1 MKAPKIVPYIAVI
14 IAMLF
19 WGLSFVWSKQLIE
32 ANFNIIFIL
41 FTRLMISFLLL
52 FVIFKS
58 LGKVERIA
66 KKDIWK
72 FALLAF
78 FEPFVY
84 FIGENYSMKY
94 VSASFAA
101 IFIAVIPVVIPFGLK
116 LFFKEKLRSKVVIGA
131 IISILGIALISL
143 NKNFSFDIDIR
154 GLLLLALAVL
164 AAVGYSIV
172 FTFLSH
178 YNAVTITIF
187 QNVFAAIY
195 YLPLLL
201 VVGKEGIFDAEWNSQ
216 SIVAL
221 LMLSV
226 FCSSIA
232 FIGYSYA
239 AQRISIA
246 RAALFANL
254 IPVSTIIFAMLIGQ
268 ESALSWQKIL
278 GMAIVITGVVMG
290 SRPTKL

>member
-1 MKAPKIVPYIAVI
+1 MKSRKIFPYIAVI
-14 IAMLF
+14 VAMLF
-19 WGLSFVWSKQLIE
+19 WGISFVWSKQLIE
-32 ANFNIIFIL
+32 AKFNIIFIL
-41 FTRLMISFLLL
+41 FTRLLVSFLLL
-52 FVIFKS
+52 FIIFKI
-58 LGKVERIA
+58 LGKVEKIA

-78 FEPFVY
+78 FEPFLY

-101 IFIAVIPVVIPFGLK
+101 IFIAIIPVVIPFGLK
-116 LFFKEKLRSKVVIGA
+116 LFFKEKLKSQVVIGA
-131 IISILGIALISL
+131 IISILGIVLISL
-143 NKNFSFDIDIR
+143 NNNFSFDIDLR
-154 GLLLLALAVL
+154 GVLLLTLAVF

-172 FTFLSH
+172 FTLLSH
-178 YNAVTITIF
+178 YSAVTITIF
-187 QNVFAAIY
+187 QNLFSALY

-201 VVGKEGIFDAEWNSQ
+201 IFGKEGIFNADWNMQ
-216 SIVAL
+216 SIVAI

-232 FIGYSYA
+232 FIGYAYA

-254 IPVSTIIFAMLIGQ
+254 IPVSTIVFAVLMGQ
-268 ESALSWQKIL
+268 ESSISWQKII
-278 GMAIVITGVVMG
+278 GMAIVIAGVVLG
-290 SRPTKL
+290 SRGK